1 MQLKREKKDEKR
13 KQWNSLPPR
22 QWEDMKAQGALRGD
36 LSRDFPAQEDDAGGV
51 PRCGET
57 PGAPH
62 CELILLGARIP
73 EITPRRIRAQRQ
85 KGVSARP
92 GHVTSAP
99 ARHSDWGGAHRKIA
113 QSQALGPRA
122 VSNQEPW
129 KRVCPEHCPI
139 STVRSPSLGTSLSSR
154 GGPLGTCPARP
165 QMSGAP
171 GPHLPESRRRG
182 ERDREPGAGP
192 RDGECAGPGRDPE
205 GLTRTGWRRPR
216 SRVSPPPG
224 EAVVFVDVAV
234 DFTPEEWAL
243 LDGGQRRLYR
253 DVMLE
258 TCRNLASLVMTTDNA
273 YPHTP
278 EHETK
283 ETVL

>member
-1 MQLKREKKDEKR
+1 M
-13 KQWNSLPPR
+13 
-22 QWEDMKAQGALRGD
+22 
-36 LSRDFPAQEDDAGGV
+36 

-182 ERDREPGAGP
+182 EGDREPGAGP

-224 EAVVFVDVAV
+224 VLIEGPPRAGGGVGRPVRS
-234 DFTPEEWAL
+234 FTSRPGTRDTER
-243 LDGGQRRLYR
+243 GSGTQYVPKRRFMR
-253 DVMLE
+253 WI
-258 TCRNLASLVMTTDNA
+258 LVSVGLSFSNV
-273 YPHTP
+273 
-278 EHETK
+278 ES
-283 ETVL
+283 